1 MAKLSYKVS
10 YYALYVMFAIIL
22 VVLGMFFFGGDAQG
36 DAVLASVDAEMWQPA
51 HTDALIYLMYIL
63 FFVAIIATVVG
74 VLFQF
79 GAALK
84 DNPGAALK
92 SLIGLVILVAVVV
105 ISSYIWVIPKP
116 VIYAAIFGVIL
127 VFFTLYTVAGRN
139 LFALGGNK
147 QSAWYSGINTRKY
160 TLLAHTLSSLL
171 AGVGGIVMLARIG
184 AAEPT
189 AGDGYETYAIA
200 ACIIGGASLFG
211 GKGKILGVILGGIT
225 IGTIN
230 NGLNIMNVSSFWQ
243 KIVMGLL
250 IIGSVALEKFV
261 SNQAKK

>member
-84 DNPGAALK
+84 DNPGAALEIFDWFW
-92 SLIGLVILVAVVV
+92 LYWLQLLLFLGLWVVKNHLLFRVIAELRTYLFWLKLLTWFLYS
-105 ISSYIWVIPKP
+105 IYI
-116 VIYAAIFGVIL
+116 
-127 VFFTLYTVAGRN
+127 
-139 LFALGGNK
+139 LFAG
-147 QSAWYSGINTRKY
+147 TV
-160 TLLAHTLSSLL
+160 LA
-171 AGVGGIVMLARIG
+171 
-184 AAEPT
+184 
-189 AGDGYETYAIA
+189 
-200 ACIIGGASLFG
+200 IIF
-211 GKGKILGVILGGIT
+211 
-225 IGTIN
+225 
-230 NGLNIMNVSSFWQ
+230 
-243 KIVMGLL
+243 
-250 IIGSVALEKFV
+250 
-261 SNQAKK
+261 

>member
-92 SLIGLVILVAVVV
+92 SLIGLVYWLQLLLFLGLWVVKNHLLFRV
-105 ISSYIWVIPKP
+105 IAELRTY
-116 VIYAAIFGVIL
+116 L
-127 VFFTLYTVAGRN
+127 
-139 LFALGGNK
+139 
-147 QSAWYSGINTRKY
+147 SG
-160 TLLAHTLSSLL
+160 
-171 AGVGGIVMLARIG
+171 
-184 AAEPT
+184 
-189 AGDGYETYAIA
+189 
-200 ACIIGGASLFG
+200 
-211 GKGKILGVILGGIT
+211 
-225 IGTIN
+225 
-230 NGLNIMNVSSFWQ
+230 
-243 KIVMGLL
+243 
-250 IIGSVALEKFV
+250 
-261 SNQAKK
+261 

>member
-36 DAVLASVDAEMWQPA
+36 DAVLMSVDSEMWQPA

-105 ISSYIWVIPKP
+105 ISWTMGSEEPLVIPGYSGTENVPFWLKLTDMFLYS
-116 VIYAAIFGVIL
+116 IYI
-127 VFFTLYTVAGRN
+127 
-139 LFALGGNK
+139 LFAG
-147 QSAWYSGINTRKY
+147 TV
-160 TLLAHTLSSLL
+160 LAIIFSSIKKKLS
-171 AGVGGIVMLARIG
+171 
-184 AAEPT
+184 
-189 AGDGYETYAIA
+189 
-200 ACIIGGASLFG
+200 
-211 GKGKILGVILGGIT
+211 
-225 IGTIN
+225 
-230 NGLNIMNVSSFWQ
+230 
-243 KIVMGLL
+243 
-250 IIGSVALEKFV
+250 
-261 SNQAKK
+261 

>member
-36 DAVLASVDAEMWQPA
+36 DAVWAS
-51 HTDALIYLMYIL
+51 ALIYLMYIL

-105 ISSYIWVIPKP
+105 ISWTMGSEEPLVIPGYSGTENVPFWLKLTDMFLYS
-116 VIYAAIFGVIL
+116 IYI
-127 VFFTLYTVAGRN
+127 
-139 LFALGGNK
+139 LFAG
-147 QSAWYSGINTRKY
+147 TV
-160 TLLAHTLSSLL
+160 LAIIFSSIKKKLS
-171 AGVGGIVMLARIG
+171 
-184 AAEPT
+184 
-189 AGDGYETYAIA
+189 
-200 ACIIGGASLFG
+200 
-211 GKGKILGVILGGIT
+211 
-225 IGTIN
+225 
-230 NGLNIMNVSSFWQ
+230 
-243 KIVMGLL
+243 
-250 IIGSVALEKFV
+250 
-261 SNQAKK
+261 

>member
-22 VVLGMFFFGGDAQG
+22 VVLGMFFFGGDAQ
-36 DAVLASVDAEMWQPA
+36 SVDAEMWQPA

-105 ISSYIWVIPKP
+105 ISWTMGSEEPLVIPGYSGTENVPFWLKLTDMFLYS
-116 VIYAAIFGVIL
+116 IYI
-127 VFFTLYTVAGRN
+127 
-139 LFALGGNK
+139 LFAG
-147 QSAWYSGINTRKY
+147 TV
-160 TLLAHTLSSLL
+160 LAIIFSSIKKKLS
-171 AGVGGIVMLARIG
+171 
-184 AAEPT
+184 
-189 AGDGYETYAIA
+189 
-200 ACIIGGASLFG
+200 
-211 GKGKILGVILGGIT
+211 
-225 IGTIN
+225 
-230 NGLNIMNVSSFWQ
+230 
-243 KIVMGLL
+243 
-250 IIGSVALEKFV
+250 
-261 SNQAKK
+261 

>member
-22 VVLGMFFFGGDAQG
+22 VVLGMFFFGGAAQG

-84 DNPGAALK
+84 

-105 ISSYIWVIPKP
+105 ISWTMGSEEPLVIPGYSGTENVPFWLKLTDMFLYS
-116 VIYAAIFGVIL
+116 IYI
-127 VFFTLYTVAGRN
+127 
-139 LFALGGNK
+139 LFAG
-147 QSAWYSGINTRKY
+147 TV
-160 TLLAHTLSSLL
+160 LAIIFSSIKKKLS
-171 AGVGGIVMLARIG
+171 
-184 AAEPT
+184 
-189 AGDGYETYAIA
+189 
-200 ACIIGGASLFG
+200 
-211 GKGKILGVILGGIT
+211 
-225 IGTIN
+225 
-230 NGLNIMNVSSFWQ
+230 
-243 KIVMGLL
+243 
-250 IIGSVALEKFV
+250 
-261 SNQAKK
+261 